1 MGKGGDF
8 VQETVMSSPSA
19 ADRPSII
26 VTGCSSG
33 IGAYCA
39 RALKAEGWRVFAT
52 VRRQEDRV
60 SLEVD
65 GIETLLMDYTKP
77 DTIAALTEDVLARTG
92 GRLDALFNNGAY
104 GQAGAVEDLSVEV
117 LRAQF
122 ETNVF
127 GWHDLTRRVI
137 PAMRRQGHGRIVQCS
152 SILGIVPYRWRGAYN
167 ASKFALE
174 GLSLTLR
181 MELAG
186 SGIHVSLIEP
196 GPIASRFTANALTQ
210 IEKNIDLENSVHAD
224 EYRRQLQRLRGES
237 KPARGKLGPEAVHAV
252 LRHALTARSP
262 RPHYI
267 VTTPARQ
274 GALLK
279 KLLPAPLF
287 YRIIGRLG

>member
-1 MGKGGDF
+1 
-8 VQETVMSSPSA
+8 MSSPSA

-52 VRRQEDRV
+52 VRREEDRV
-60 SLEVD
+60 GLVAD
-65 GIETLLMDYTKP
+65 GIEALLMDYTKP
-77 DTIAALTEDVLARTG
+77 DTIAALTEEVLTRTG
-92 GRLDALFNNGAY
+92 GRLDGLFNNGAY

-137 PAMRRQGHGRIVQCS
+137 PVMRRQGHGRIVQCS

-186 SGIHVSLIEP
+186 SGIYVSLIEP

-279 KLLPAPLF
+279 KLLPASLF